1 MVKNETQTENTVST
15 APAIP
20 RPRCRRCPPALQKAL
35 DSERFIVF
43 VAYAEDGQLHFG
55 EHRHAFPTGDLNA
68 LAKKIDAEIEAAWLS
83 ASPAPIGKGR

>member
-1 MVKNETQTENTVST
+1 MKRKPKTPSPLPPPSLARV
-15 APAIP
+15 AGDA
-20 RPRCRRCPPALQKAL
+20 RRALQKAL